1 MELLFPVEWKINN
14 MPQAVIAT
22 DKKEEAFIEFNLYNL
37 SKKMSVDEA
46 ETVIAEKLGLRKI
59 SGNRKRVSGLKAY
72 VGTYSAKTQGL
83 GHVALRMGFFLQKNK
98 VFYVN
103 GYTKTENFKNVVNL
117 FEKTINS
124 FRILSPKEIENVHPN
139 RISLYKVKSG
149 DTLPLII
156 KKLGR
161 PKSDLKEVALINA
174 WDPEK
179 FPVLKSGMIIKVI
192 K

>member
-1 MELLFPVEWKINN
+1 M
-14 MPQAVIAT
+14 
-22 DKKEEAFIEFNLYNL
+22 
-37 SKKMSVDEA
+37 
-46 ETVIAEKLGLRKI
+46 
-59 SGNRKRVSGLKAY
+59 
-72 VGTYSAKTQGL
+72 GTYSVKTRGL
-83 GHVALRMGFFLQKNK
+83 GNVALRVGFFLQNDK

-117 FEKTINS
+117 FENTINS
-124 FRILSPKEIENVHPN
+124 FRILSPKEIKNVHPN

-156 KKLGR
+156 KKLKR
-161 PKSDLKEVALINA
+161 PKSDLREVALINA

-179 FPVLKSGMIIKVI
+179 LPVLKSGMIIKVI